1 MFNNSD
7 MINRIKTEKKS
18 QGLTNVDLSNR
29 TNIPLGTLNKIL
41 SGESKDPQV
50 SAIIKIAQ
58 ALKVSADYIAFG
70 QEPQKRKKDIEEISD
85 QDKDFFDDYLNLS
98 VQGKEYMRQTM
109 VMVKETYKKDNTVSD
124 MGAKIG

>member
-109 VMVKETYKKDNTVSD
+109 VMVKETYKKDTCVSNMD
-124 MGAKIG
+124 SKIG